1 MKPPA
6 DALEDPLHREAV
18 QRFLRA
24 KEAFIA
30 EWGAVGSSWGINRSM
45 AQIHALLMVS
55 AEPLSTD
62 DIMRELHA
70 SRGNVH
76 ANVKEL
82 LDWGLIRSV
91 LKKGD
96 RKEYFEAE
104 KDVWKMFCTISR
116 QRKRRE
122 IEPVQRVLS
131 RCESDTRDLGCPE
144 ALAFH
149 QQVKALGE
157 FVQTISSLLD
167 SVSCDGKRHA
177 IGMILKL
184 VG

>member
-1 MKPPA
+1 MPNASLAAP
-6 DALEDPLHREAV
+6 DAV
-18 QRFLRA
+18 KRFQQA

-30 EWGAVGSSWGINRSM
+30 EWGVVGSNWGINRTM

-55 AEPLSTD
+55 PLPLSTD
-62 DIMRELHA
+62 DVMRELHA
-70 SRGNVH
+70 SRGNAH
-76 ANVKEL
+76 ANLTERM
-82 LDWGLIRSV
+82 DWGLIRSV
-91 LKKGD
+91 IKKGD

-122 IEPVQRVLS
+122 VEPVQRVLAK
-131 RCESDTRDLGCPE
+131 CEQDTRGLDCPE

-167 SVSCDGKRHA
+167 NVSCDGKRNA
-177 IGMILKL
+177 ISMILKL
-184 VG
+184 VC